1 MDVEPLEVYARDSNY
16 AIIKPPGRHFP
27 GSVIQ
32 GDTLRE
38 LCRLAISVGQ
48 RVRDHAAQDEE
59 FLGELEDLV
68 NALVNRMLHYQR
80 VLVAHGIEFP
90 YSEPVTV
97 KDLLRLLPEK
107 DIDNDEPAP

>member
-1 MDVEPLEVYARDSNY
+1 MDVEALEVYARDSNY
-16 AIIKPPGRHFP
+16 SVIKPPNRRFP

-38 LCRLAISVGQ
+38 LCRLAMNVGQ
-48 RVRDHAAQDEE
+48 RVRDQGSQDVE
-59 FLGELEDLV
+59 FLSDVEDLV
-68 NALVNRMLHYQR
+68 NSLVNRLLHYQN

-97 KDLLRLLPEK
+97 KDLLHLVRKNKSEPET
-107 DIDNDEPAP
+107 P